1 MLRVNIKK
9 FGLATAG
16 VAAGAMLAITPVFA
30 QTSPTSP
37 NSQTLLASILAAAQA
52 AGLNSEQTKELLS
65 LAAEFSTP
73 APTQA
78 PAPAAEVEDTDED
91 DTEVDDDAPAATGT
105 AVVEKEQKTQ
115 TTTATV
121 KAPETE
127 TEKD

>member
-1 MLRVNIKK
+1 VLRVNIKK

-37 NSQTLLASILAAAQA
+37 NSETLLASILAAAQA

-78 PAPAAEVEDTDED
+78 PAPAAEVEDTDEN
-91 DTEVDDDAPAATGT
+91 TRPRRR
-105 AVVEKEQKTQ
+105 
-115 TTTATV
+115 
-121 KAPETE
+121 PRR
-127 TEKD
+127 

>member
-1 MLRVNIKK
+1 VLRVNIKK

-37 NSQTLLASILAAAQA
+37 NSETLLASILAAAQA

-78 PAPAAEVEDTDED
+78 PAAEVEDTDED

-105 AVVEKEQKTQ
+105 AVVEKEHKTQ